1 MRILLFLLGLSFGMA
16 TSAEP
21 DERKLLILGDS
32 LSAAHGMALDQG
44 WPALL
49 QDRLDENGQTV
60 RVVNASISG
69 ETTSG
74 GLTRLP
80 KLLEQHQPSIVMVE
94 LGANDALR
102 GYPPTLIR
110 NNIEQM
116 VRLSQASGAEVI
128 LLGITVP
135 VNYGTAYRDQFAAV
149 YDEVAAQYRVR
160 MHPFFLDGVATD
172 PDLMLADGIH
182 PNPKAQPIIL
192 ETVWTLLHPVLDGL
206 ATSQG

>member
-1 MRILLFLLGLSFGMA
+1 
-16 TSAEP
+16 
-21 DERKLLILGDS
+21 
-32 LSAAHGMALDQG
+32 MALDQG

-49 QDRLDENGQTV
+49 QDRLDSEGQAV

-80 KLLEQHQPSIVMVE
+80 KLLDQHQPSIVMVE

-110 NNIEQM
+110 KNVEQL
-116 VRLSQASGAEVI
+116 VQLSQASGAEVI

-135 VNYGTAYRDQFAAV
+135 VNYGAAYRDQFAAV
-149 YDEVAAQYRVR
+149 YDEVAAQYGVR
-160 MHPFFLDGVATD
+160 MHPFFLEGVATN
-172 PDLMLADGIH
+172 PELMLSDGIH
-182 PNPKAQPIIL
+182 PNPAAQPIIL
-192 ETVWTLLHPVLDGL
+192 DTVWPLLAPVIEALQ
-206 ATSQG
+206 AVSE